1 MSPKEGR
8 CRPRAQD
15 KGGQE
20 PGCSKALAAQ
30 GRRQD
35 NGGEVQAQGTG
46 QRQAGARLQQ
56 SSCSPGQATK
66 TTRLQWG
73 KRGGGWKVPTV
84 LTIPS
89 CSLLSRLCLLSA
101 MASEIHVPE
110 PVCLIENTRTKGL
123 VVQQEAL
130 QVLSGITQ
138 PVVVVAI
145 TGLYRTGKSYLMN
158 RLACQRKGFSLG
170 SGVQSH
176 TRGIWM
182 WCVPHP
188 CKPGHTLV
196 LLDTE
201 GLGDVEKGDMK
212 NDMWIFVLTV
222 LLSSTLIYNSKGTID
237 QQAVDQLHYVMKL
250 TEQVKLKAAPEQSED
265 ELEDSE
271 NVAPIFPT
279 FVWTVRDF
287 TLQLEV
293 DGKEISEDE
302 YLENA
307 LKLKAGS
314 SPETQRYNQPREC
327 ICQFFRD
334 RKCFV
339 FYQPAHRRDL
349 VRLEELQD
357 DEIDCE
363 FRQQVEE
370 FCSHIW
376 EKSPPK
382 TIPCG
387 RTITGTLLGKLAESY
402 VETIRSGAV
411 PCLESAVL
419 ALAKTVNA
427 AAVKEAVTLYQDLME
442 RRVKLPT
449 ETVQELLDLHT
460 QCERET
466 LELFQKQAFEE
477 EICSFLADLT
487 CQVEAIKDKF
497 CRDNEQASREKCEA
511 ALRDLFQDLDRKIT
525 DGVYNVPGGHQL
537 FEGDQQAL
545 LEKYGELPGKGVM
558 ADAVLQEF
566 LQRREALDKNILNID
581 LALEKKDK
589 ELKDVQ
595 QQYEKAQQEWDA
607 RWKQEAEDKQKLQD
621 KLHSTEEEVACLR
634 KKLEDQPKKRREEHP
649 KTSKRKSKEESGC
662 SSGDFGGK
670 GGPFGP
676 GPGPFGGKG
685 GPFGPGPGPFG
696 GIGGGFGGSGGP
708 FGPGPG
714 PFGGIGGGF
723 GQNQGY
729 GNNTFNW
736 KDLVVPVASLLACV
750 AIAVLRMKL

>member
-1 MSPKEGR
+1 M
-8 CRPRAQD
+8 
-15 KGGQE
+15 
-20 PGCSKALAAQ
+20 
-30 GRRQD
+30 
-35 NGGEVQAQGTG
+35 
-46 QRQAGARLQQ
+46 
-56 SSCSPGQATK
+56 
-66 TTRLQWG
+66 
-73 KRGGGWKVPTV
+73 
-84 LTIPS
+84 
-89 CSLLSRLCLLSA
+89 
-101 MASEIHVPE
+101 
-110 PVCLIENTRTKGL
+110 EN
-123 VVQQEAL
+123 
-130 QVLSGITQ
+130 
-138 PVVVVAI
+138 
-145 TGLYRTGKSYLMN
+145 
-158 RLACQRKGFSLG
+158 
-170 SGVQSH
+170 
-176 TRGIWM
+176 
-182 WCVPHP
+182 
-188 CKPGHTLV
+188 
-196 LLDTE
+196 DT
-201 GLGDVEKGDMK
+201 
-212 NDMWIFVLTV
+212 WIFVLTV

-250 TEQVKLKAAPEQSED
+250 TEQVKLKAAPVQSED

-307 LKLKAGS
+307 LKLKAGRK
-314 SPETQRYNQPREC
+314 PKTQRYNQPREC
-327 ICQFFRD
+327 IRQFFRD

-339 FYQPAHRRDL
+339 FCQPAPSRDL

-357 DEIDCE
+357 DEIDCD
-363 FRQQVEE
+363 FRQQVEK

-376 EKSPPK
+376 ETSPPK

-402 VETIRSGAV
+402 VETIQSGEV
-411 PCLESAVL
+411 PCPVRAVL

-466 LELFQKQAFEE
+466 LELFQKQAFQE

-525 DGVYNVPGGHQL
+525 DGVYNVLGGHQL
-537 FEGDQQAL
+537 FKGDRQAL

-566 LQRREALDKNILNID
+566 LQRREALDRFLELT
-581 LALEKKDK
+581 LAEKDK
-589 ELKDVQ
+589 ELKDAQ
-595 QQYEKAQQEWDA
+595 EQYERAQQEWDA

-621 KLHSTEEEVACLR
+621 KLHSTEEEVARLR
-634 KKLEDQPKKRREEHP
+634 KKLEDQPKKWREEHP

-662 SSGDFGGK
+662 SSGGSGWS
-670 GGPFGP
+670 GGPS
-676 GPGPFGGKG
+676 
-685 GPFGPGPGPFG
+685 
-696 GIGGGFGGSGGP
+696 GSGGP
-708 FGPGPG
+708 
-714 PFGGIGGGF
+714 GGSGH
-723 GQNQGY
+723 
-729 GNNTFNW
+729 GNNNSNW
-736 KDLVVPVASLLACV
+736 ENIVIPALLVAACV
-750 AIAVLRMKL
+750 AFVVFRVKLL

>member
-1 MSPKEGR
+1 
-8 CRPRAQD
+8 
-15 KGGQE
+15 
-20 PGCSKALAAQ
+20 
-30 GRRQD
+30 
-35 NGGEVQAQGTG
+35 
-46 QRQAGARLQQ
+46 
-56 SSCSPGQATK
+56 
-66 TTRLQWG
+66 
-73 KRGGGWKVPTV
+73 
-84 LTIPS
+84 
-89 CSLLSRLCLLSA
+89 

-212 NDMWIFVLTV
+212 NDMWIFVLTM

-363 FRQQVEE
+363 FRQQVEK

-402 VETIRSGAV
+402 VETIWSGAV

-442 RRVKLPT
+442 WRVKLPT

-487 CQVEAIKDKF
+487 VGGPQPSQDSPRDATIPLALGKWHGPGGRGSPASCQRTLLCPLQSRLGPKARPDVLQAVSCPAAPPLLPRFKSRAAKGTRLSPARWRISLRSGGRSTRRPANVNRRKRAAVPVVASVVKEAP
-497 CRDNEQASREKCEA
+497 
-511 ALRDLFQDLDRKIT
+511 LDRVR
-525 DGVYNVPGGHQL
+525 DP
-537 FEGDQQAL
+537 
-545 LEKYGELPGKGVM
+545 
-558 ADAVLQEF
+558 
-566 LQRREALDKNILNID
+566 
-581 LALEKKDK
+581 
-589 ELKDVQ
+589 
-595 QQYEKAQQEWDA
+595 
-607 RWKQEAEDKQKLQD
+607 
-621 KLHSTEEEVACLR
+621 
-634 KKLEDQPKKRREEHP
+634 
-649 KTSKRKSKEESGC
+649 
-662 SSGDFGGK
+662 
-670 GGPFGP
+670 
-676 GPGPFGGKG
+676 
-685 GPFGPGPGPFG
+685 
-696 GIGGGFGGSGGP
+696 
-708 FGPGPG
+708 
-714 PFGGIGGGF
+714 
-723 GQNQGY
+723 
-729 GNNTFNW
+729 
-736 KDLVVPVASLLACV
+736 LVVKEAPLDRVRDPLV
-750 AIAVLRMKL
+750 V

>member
-1 MSPKEGR
+1 
-8 CRPRAQD
+8 
-15 KGGQE
+15 
-20 PGCSKALAAQ
+20 
-30 GRRQD
+30 
-35 NGGEVQAQGTG
+35 
-46 QRQAGARLQQ
+46 
-56 SSCSPGQATK
+56 
-66 TTRLQWG
+66 
-73 KRGGGWKVPTV
+73 
-84 LTIPS
+84 
-89 CSLLSRLCLLSA
+89 
-101 MASEIHVPE
+101 MASEIHMPE

-201 GLGDVEKGDMK
+201 GLGDVEKGDTE
-212 NDMWIFVLTV
+212 NDTWIFVLTV

-237 QQAVDQLHYVMKL
+237 QQAVDQLHCVMKL

-271 NVAPIFPT
+271 KSALFFPT

-314 SPETQRYNQPREC
+314 SPETQCYNQPREC

-339 FYQPAHRRDL
+339 FYQPTHRRDL
-349 VRLEELQD
+349 VRLEELPD

-363 FRQQVEE
+363 FRQQVEK

-411 PCLESAVL
+411 PCPVNAVL

-466 LELFQKQAFEE
+466 LDLFQKQAFQE

-537 FEGDQQAL
+537 FEGDRQAL

-566 LQRREALDKNILNID
+566 LQRREALDKILELT
-581 LALEKKDK
+581 LAEKDK
-589 ELKDVQ
+589 ELKGAQ
-595 QQYEKAQQEWDA
+595 ERYERAQQEWDA

-621 KLHSTEEEVACLR
+621 KLHSTEEEVARLR

-662 SSGDFGGK
+662 SSGGSGWSGGSC
-670 GGPFGP
+670 
-676 GPGPFGGKG
+676 
-685 GPFGPGPGPFG
+685 
-696 GIGGGFGGSGGP
+696 GSGGP
-708 FGPGPG
+708 
-714 PFGGIGGGF
+714 GGSGH
-723 GQNQGY
+723 
-729 GNNTFNW
+729 GNNNSNW
-736 KDLVVPVASLLACV
+736 ENFVMPALLVAACV
-750 AIAVLRMKL
+750 AFVVFRVKLL